1 MIKRAVSPIISVI
14 LLILVAV
21 ILITMFLLWAKVE
34 IKEDLQSSSDALSPA
49 SDLDC
54 LNYSLSVDSCFIYSS
69 SKKVEILLTNATPIR
84 YFDVMLT
91 IEGKNTTEVTDK
103 WVGVFSNSLFPG
115 HSKLYN
121 TDINFLFTKNEDFS
135 NLNFNEISNIIL
147 TNGACKREIINLIN
161 MCEIVN
167 E

>member
-49 SDLDC
+49 SDIDC
-54 LNYSLSVDSCFIYSS
+54 LNYSLSVDSCLIYSS

>member
-49 SDLDC
+49 SDIDC

-84 YFDVMLT
+84 YFDIMLT
-91 IEGKNTTEVTDK
+91 IEAENLSQEKEK

-121 TDINFLFTKNEDFS
+121 TDTNFLFTKNEDFS